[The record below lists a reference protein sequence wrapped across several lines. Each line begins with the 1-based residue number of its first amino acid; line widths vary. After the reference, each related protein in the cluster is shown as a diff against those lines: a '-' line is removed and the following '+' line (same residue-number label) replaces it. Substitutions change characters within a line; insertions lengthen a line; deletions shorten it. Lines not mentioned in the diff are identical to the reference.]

1 MIEYLLLSLYLLDC
15 LFELLLLFPDLSLP
29 LASLS
34 APIQL
39 PPMILLLFLD
49 PLELAP
55 EPVALPLFGVPHG
68 LALPLYL
75 YLPLPLELL
84 DLPPLL
90 QVVPVA
96 VFLGLPLSGLLRSG
110 LGLSEKVLGRKGLL
124 LADLL
129 ETVQARTRGK
139 VLEEAGFVLTRAE
152 HYLRLHGQGRSLEMR
167 VGRTQLR
174 LVSLGLACKGTL
186 ARSIGCAEGFKGVY
200 GGSTTPII
208 RSASL
213 YYHF

>member
-1 MIEYLLLSLYLLDC
+1 LIEYLLLSLYLLDC
-15 LFELLLLFPDLSLP
+15 LFKLLLLFPDLSLP
-29 LASLS
+29 LTSLS
-34 APIQL
+34 APVHL

-55 EPVALPLFGVPHG
+55 EPVALPLLGVPHG

-75 YLPLPLELL
+75 HLPLPLELL

-90 QVVPVA
+90 QVLPVA
-96 VFLGLPLSGLLRSG
+96 VFLGLPLGGLLGGG
-110 LGLSEKVLGRKGLL
+110 LGLSEKVLGREGLL

-129 ETVQARTRGK
+129 QTVQARTRRK

-152 HYLRLHGQGRSLEMR
+152 HCLGLHGQGRCLEMR
-167 VGRTQLR
+167 VGWTQLR
-174 LVSLGLACKGTL
+174 LVSLGLAREGTL
-186 ARSIGCAEGFKGVY
+186 ARSIGCAEGLKGVY